1 MLPVANK
8 ASAVQKPTV
17 EFEFDEL
24 FLSNNPVESDFED
37 SPPASIDDDPE
48 PLPEDPI
55 VEPDADGNFAVNY
68 DDAKKK
74 VNLEDFEMQYVIGKG
89 AYGKVVLVKNKETGK
104 LYAMKILKKD
114 FLVETKNVT
123 YTRTERDIL
132 RRVRHP
138 FIVSL
143 HFAFQTAGKVYLVMD
158 FLNGGQLLF
167 HLRKETMFSEEVVR
181 FYSAEVLL
189 ALEHLHSIGVIHR
202 DLKPENILLDEDGHL
217 ALTDFGLAK
226 ENMEPDGRTRT
237 FCGTVEYMAPEMI
250 QGQGYGRS
258 ADFWSLG
265 VLVYDMLTGNPPFQ
279 HKNDQ
284 KLREKILKDKIK
296 LPAFLTAEAHSII
309 KALLNRDPKK
319 RLGSGPKGATEIK
332 QHPFFKS
339 VRWDKLYNRES
350 RPPYR
355 PEIKKSGA
363 KVDVVSCF
371 DEEYIQEKVLD
382 SPSTATALPEDLF
395 KGFSYVRSPTTVTAG
410 LNAARLSDSVG
421 SAGSDG
427 NLAASLSPP

>member
-1 MLPVANK
+1 
-8 ASAVQKPTV
+8 
-17 EFEFDEL
+17 
-24 FLSNNPVESDFED
+24 
-37 SPPASIDDDPE
+37 
-48 PLPEDPI
+48 
-55 VEPDADGNFAVNY
+55 
-68 DDAKKK
+68 
-74 VNLEDFEMQYVIGKG
+74 
-89 AYGKVVLVKNKETGK
+89 
-104 LYAMKILKKD
+104 
-114 FLVETKNVT
+114 
-123 YTRTERDIL
+123 
-132 RRVRHP
+132 
-138 FIVSL
+138 
-143 HFAFQTAGKVYLVMD
+143 
-158 FLNGGQLLF
+158 
-167 HLRKETMFSEEVVR
+167 MFSEEVVR
-181 FYSAEVLL
+181 FYAAEVLL

-202 DLKPENILLDEDGHL
+202 DLKPENILLDEEGHL

-226 ENMEPDGRTRT
+226 ENMESPESNTRT

-279 HKNDQ
+279 HKNEQ

-319 RLGSGPKGATEIK
+319 RLGSGPKGAAEIK

-363 KVDVVSCF
+363 KTDVVSCF
-371 DEEYIQEKVLD
+371 DDEYIKDKVI
-382 SPSTATALPEDLF
+382 TAHVLVHRVFNYYYYFISFYT
-395 KGFSYVRSPTTVTAG
+395 
-410 LNAARLSDSVG
+410 
-421 SAGSDG
+421 
-427 NLAASLSPP
+427 

>member
-1 MLPVANK
+1 M
-8 ASAVQKPTV
+8 
-17 EFEFDEL
+17 
-24 FLSNNPVESDFED
+24 
-37 SPPASIDDDPE
+37 
-48 PLPEDPI
+48 
-55 VEPDADGNFAVNY
+55 
-68 DDAKKK
+68 
-74 VNLEDFEMQYVIGKG
+74 
-89 AYGKVVLVKNKETGK
+89 
-104 LYAMKILKKD
+104 
-114 FLVETKNVT
+114 T

-158 FLNGGQLLF
+158 FLNGTFFGMWVFVHALPGGQLLF

-226 ENMEPDGRTRT
+226 ENMQNADSSTRT

-250 QGQGYGRS
+250 QGQGYGRT

-265 VLVYDMLTGNPPFQ
+265 ILVYDMLTGNPPFQ
-279 HKNDQ
+279 HKSQQ
-284 KLREKILKDKIK
+284 KLQEKILKDKIK
-296 LPAFLTAEAHSII
+296 LPTYLTAEAHSII

-319 RLGSGPKGATEIK
+319 RIGSGPKGAAEIK

-339 VRWDKLYNRES
+339 VRWDKVYSREV

-363 KVDVVSCF
+363 KTDVVSCF
-371 DEEYIQEKVLD
+371 DDEFIKDKVQQEICVLF
-382 SPSTATALPEDLF
+382 SLCVES
-395 KGFSYVRSPTTVTAG
+395 GFAYRQ
-410 LNAARLSDSVG
+410 LCY
-421 SAGSDG
+421 
-427 NLAASLSPP
+427 AASG